1 MYVQVLEKENRVAE
15 AEEQLMSHQSNPL
28 ILPFGFVPQK
38 YPNSENLLVYVLFH
52 SLLPILSIFTS
63 MIL

>member
-1 MYVQVLEKENRVAE
+1 MYAQVLEKKNRVAE

-38 YPNSENLLVYVLFH
+38 YPLWYLLK
-52 SLLPILSIFTS
+52 
-63 MIL
+63 